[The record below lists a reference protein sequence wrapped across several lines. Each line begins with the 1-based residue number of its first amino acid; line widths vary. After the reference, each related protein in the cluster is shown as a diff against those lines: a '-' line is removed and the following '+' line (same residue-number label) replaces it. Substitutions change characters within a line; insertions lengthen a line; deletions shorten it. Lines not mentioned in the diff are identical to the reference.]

1 MIMKRFCIKESIR
14 FILILSVCGF
24 TMSCSG
30 DKSAEM
36 QEEIAA
42 AYKTAAE
49 NINNATDTES
59 AVRISEQLQTTL
71 SGIQAKYKDV
81 TDNMPEE
88 QKQTIAKFYEEQ
100 RKQLYNNASES
111 GKKLIEAVTTV
122 SDNAFGAAVS
132 SVSKTLNASE
142 KAIQDTVTSVKNAA
156 KEIVD
161 NAQKAAEATKEK
173 EIKEAEGRAEAI
185 RATRKAEA
193 DGIKFVKAAEAE
205 GIKSIK
211 NAEADDTV
219 IRLKSLDAFA
229 KAADGKAT
237 KIIIPSEIQGI
248 AGLVKSIKEVAVD
261 DTQK

>member
-1 MIMKRFCIKESIR
+1 MIMKRFCIKECIR

-100 RKQLYNNASES
+100 RKQLYNNANES

-132 SVSKTLNASE
+132 SVAKTLNASE
-142 KAIQDTVTSVKNAA
+142 KAIQDTVTSVKTQ
-156 KEIVD
+156 
-161 NAQKAAEATKEK
+161 QK
-173 EIKEAEGRAEAI
+173 
-185 RATRKAEA
+185 
-193 DGIKFVKAAEAE
+193 
-205 GIKSIK
+205 
-211 NAEADDTV
+211 
-219 IRLKSLDAFA
+219 RLLIMLKKL
-229 KAADGKAT
+229 
-237 KIIIPSEIQGI
+237 
-248 AGLVKSIKEVAVD
+248 
-261 DTQK
+261 QKQQKKTPRTL

>member
-1 MIMKRFCIKESIR
+1 MIMKRFCIKECIR

-88 QKQTIAKFYEEQ
+88 QKQTIAKFYE
-100 RKQLYNNASES
+100 
-111 GKKLIEAVTTV
+111 
-122 SDNAFGAAVS
+122 
-132 SVSKTLNASE
+132 
-142 KAIQDTVTSVKNAA
+142 
-156 KEIVD
+156 
-161 NAQKAAEATKEK
+161 
-173 EIKEAEGRAEAI
+173 
-185 RATRKAEA
+185 
-193 DGIKFVKAAEAE
+193 
-205 GIKSIK
+205 
-211 NAEADDTV
+211 
-219 IRLKSLDAFA
+219 
-229 KAADGKAT
+229 
-237 KIIIPSEIQGI
+237 
-248 AGLVKSIKEVAVD
+248 
-261 DTQK
+261 

>member
-1 MIMKRFCIKESIR
+1 MITKRFCIKECIR

-142 KAIQDTVTSVKNAA
+142 KAIQDVVSSGKVTV
-156 KEIVD
+156 
-161 NAQKAAEATKEK
+161 
-173 EIKEAEGRAEAI
+173 
-185 RATRKAEA
+185 
-193 DGIKFVKAAEAE
+193 
-205 GIKSIK
+205 
-211 NAEADDTV
+211 
-219 IRLKSLDAFA
+219 
-229 KAADGKAT
+229 
-237 KIIIPSEIQGI
+237 
-248 AGLVKSIKEVAVD
+248 KEVFDIV
-261 DTQK
+261 

>member
-1 MIMKRFCIKESIR
+1 MIMKRFCIKECIR

-100 RKQLYNNASES
+100 RKQLYNNAS
-111 GKKLIEAVTTV
+111 
-122 SDNAFGAAVS
+122 DNAFGAAVS

-156 KEIVD
+156 KESANKAIT
-161 NAQKAAEATKEK
+161 NTQNKANEAINKAAN
-173 EIKEAEGRAEAI
+173 
-185 RATRKAEA
+185 KANEDIA
-193 DGIKFVKAAEAE
+193 KGINKA
-205 GIKSIK
+205 
-211 NAEADDTV
+211 
-219 IRLKSLDAFA
+219 L
-229 KAADGKAT
+229 GK
-237 KIIIPSEIQGI
+237 
-248 AGLVKSIKEVAVD
+248 
-261 DTQK
+261 

>member
-1 MIMKRFCIKESIR
+1 MITKRFCIKECIR

-81 TDNMPEE
+81 TDNMSEE

-111 GKKLIEAVTTV
+111 GKKLIEAVTIV
-122 SDNAFGAAVS
+122 SDNAFGA

-156 KEIVD
+156 KESANKAITNTQNKD
-161 NAQKAAEATKEK
+161 NEAINKAAN
-173 EIKEAEGRAEAI
+173 
-185 RATRKAEA
+185 KANEDIA
-193 DGIKFVKAAEAE
+193 KGINKA
-205 GIKSIK
+205 
-211 NAEADDTV
+211 
-219 IRLKSLDAFA
+219 L
-229 KAADGKAT
+229 GK
-237 KIIIPSEIQGI
+237 
-248 AGLVKSIKEVAVD
+248 
-261 DTQK
+261 

>member
-1 MIMKRFCIKESIR
+1 MIMKRFCIKECIR

-71 SGIQAKYKDV
+71 SRIQAKYKDV

-142 KAIQDTVTSVKNAA
+142 KAKEDAKKSVDNTINNTKKAA
-156 KEIVD
+156 KESANKAIT
-161 NAQKAAEATKEK
+161 NTQNKANEAINKAAN
-173 EIKEAEGRAEAI
+173 
-185 RATRKAEA
+185 KANEDIA
-193 DGIKFVKAAEAE
+193 KGINKA
-205 GIKSIK
+205 
-211 NAEADDTV
+211 
-219 IRLKSLDAFA
+219 L
-229 KAADGKAT
+229 GK
-237 KIIIPSEIQGI
+237 
-248 AGLVKSIKEVAVD
+248 
-261 DTQK
+261 

>member
-1 MIMKRFCIKESIR
+1 MIMKRFCIKECIR

-81 TDNMPEE
+81 TDNMPKE

-122 SDNAFGAAVS
+122 SDNAFGA

-156 KEIVD
+156 KESANKAIT
-161 NAQKAAEATKEK
+161 NTQNKANEAINKAAN
-173 EIKEAEGRAEAI
+173 
-185 RATRKAEA
+185 KANEDIA
-193 DGIKFVKAAEAE
+193 KGINKA
-205 GIKSIK
+205 
-211 NAEADDTV
+211 
-219 IRLKSLDAFA
+219 L
-229 KAADGKAT
+229 GK
-237 KIIIPSEIQGI
+237 
-248 AGLVKSIKEVAVD
+248 
-261 DTQK
+261 

>member
-1 MIMKRFCIKESIR
+1 MIMKRFCIKECIR

-142 KAIQDTVTSVKNAA
+142 KAKEDAKKSVDNTINNTKNAA
-156 KEIVD
+156 KESANKAIT
-161 NAQKAAEATKEK
+161 NTQNKANEAINKAAN
-173 EIKEAEGRAEAI
+173 
-185 RATRKAEA
+185 KANEDIA
-193 DGIKFVKAAEAE
+193 KGINKA
-205 GIKSIK
+205 
-211 NAEADDTV
+211 
-219 IRLKSLDAFA
+219 L
-229 KAADGKAT
+229 GK
-237 KIIIPSEIQGI
+237 
-248 AGLVKSIKEVAVD
+248 
-261 DTQK
+261 